1 MLVAA
6 LGLTILGFAFL
17 VAAVA
22 TGQIGWA
29 WACIAVGALGLILLV
44 VDLVRGRGATDRS
57 GQGPSEVA
65 EEADHHPNIAID
77 YKRVSLSITTWASGG
92 LTRRDFRLAGKID
105 GL

>member
-29 WACIAVGALGLILLV
+29 WACIAVGAVGLVLLV
-44 VDLVRGRGATDRS
+44 VDLIRGRVDRAREPRVTS
-57 GQGPSEVA
+57 
-65 EEADHHPNIAID
+65 EEADAHAE
-77 YKRVSLSITTWASGG
+77 G
-92 LTRRDFRLAGKID
+92 
-105 GL
+105 